1 MKAATTLA
9 ANCRALARAWSEDD
23 FHRNRNLASGDADDC
38 VFWLE
43 LLAAA
48 GTDQDQPIQ
57 ALLDEASDIVALLSI
72 CGEPDK
78 PAPSEQP
85 EAVATPQAEVPPA
98 PPSLPTDFH
107 GLRVLSFESRM
118 ATEMARLIRR
128 HGGEPLVV
136 PALRE
141 IPIPLQENGAVFRF
155 GVKLILHQVDIL
167 ILMTG
172 VGAKAL
178 FEVLQTRYPLAEI
191 IEALKKTIVVTR
203 GPKPLAVLK
212 AMGLEANITVPEPN
226 TWQDVIATLDYY
238 RPVQGLKIAIQ
249 EYGVSKPEMIEDLTK
264 RGAEVFS
271 VPVYRWALPEDTG
284 PLKRRSGKCST
295 AAIDAMMITNAA
307 QIDHVMQLAERKA
320 IRRNCSE
327 SPARRSSWLPSAPPP
342 AEASQAL
349 RPSGRFRARHIGRW
363 ASSSK
368 NSASRSTL
376 CGKPSRLTQPEI
388 LSGRLDL
395 SARLVC
401 AELRCPMLRRYL
413 SRPAHN
419 ETQANSFSCWAQS
432 RFAAQAARKACYRSI
447 RRRGRPSVFP
457 FSGPLGFRSG
467 AVL

>member
-1 MKAATTLA
+1 MTGSDQTDQLRNKTKQFAIGILKLCGPLPKTPETLAIQTPLVKAATTLA

-57 ALLDEASDIVALLSI
+57 ALLEEASDIVALLSI

-78 PAPSEQP
+78 PAPSQQP
-85 EAVATPQAEVPPA
+85 EAVATPQAETPPA
-98 PPSLPTDFH
+98 PTPPLPTDFH

-118 ATEMARLIRR
+118 ATDMARLIRR

-141 IPIPLQENGAVFRF
+141 IPIPLQDNGAVFRF
-155 GVKLILHQVDIL
+155 GVKLILHQVDLL

-178 FEVLQTRYPLAEI
+178 FEVLQARYPLAEI

-249 EYGVSKPEMIEDLTK
+249 EYGVSKPDMIEDLKK

-284 PLKRRSGKCST
+284 PIE
-295 AAIDAMMITNAA
+295 AAIGEVLKGAMDAMMITNAA
-307 QIDHVMQLAERKA
+307 QIDHVMQLAERGHTVDPFREACRKMVVA
-320 IRRNCSE
+320 SIGPTATEALKHHDLQVDFEPSHPKMGVFVKEFSE
-327 SPARRSSWLPSAPPP
+327 HVH
-342 AEASQAL
+342 AL
-349 RPSGRFRARHIGRW
+349 RQAKSPQ
-363 ASSSK
+363 
-368 NSASRSTL
+368 
-376 CGKPSRLTQPEI
+376 QP
-388 LSGRLDL
+388 D
-395 SARLVC
+395 A
-401 AELRCPMLRRYL
+401 
-413 SRPAHN
+413 
-419 ETQANSFSCWAQS
+419 
-432 RFAAQAARKACYRSI
+432 
-447 RRRGRPSVFP
+447 
-457 FSGPLGFRSG
+457 
-467 AVL
+467 

>member
-1 MKAATTLA
+1 MTASDQPDQLRNKTKQFAIGILKLCGPLPKTPETLAIQTPLVKAATTLA

-48 GTDQDQPIQ
+48 GTDHDQLIQ
-57 ALLDEASDIVALLSI
+57 PLLEDASDIVALLSI
-72 CGEPDK
+72 CGEPEK

-85 EAVATPQAEVPPA
+85 QAASATQPETPPA
-98 PPSLPTDFH
+98 PPPLPTDFH

-118 ATEMARLIRR
+118 AAEMGKLIRR

-141 IPIPLQENGAVFRF
+141 IPIPLQDNGAVFRF
-155 GVKLILHQVDIL
+155 GVRLILHQVDIV

-191 IEALKKTIVVTR
+191 LEALKKTIVVTR

-249 EYGVSKPEMIEDLTK
+249 EYGMSKPEMTEDLKK

-271 VPVYRWALPEDTG
+271 VPVYRWALPEDTA
-284 PLKRRSGKCST
+284 PIE
-295 AAIDAMMITNAA
+295 AAIGEVINGTIDVMMITNAA
-307 QIDHVMQLAERKA
+307 QIDHVMQLAERGQQTQPF
-320 IRRNCSE
+320 SE
-327 SPARRSSWLPSAPPP
+327 ACKRIVVASIGPTATEALKHHELQVDFEPSHPKMGVLVK
-342 AEASQAL
+342 ELSEQVYAL
-349 RPSGRFRARHIGRW
+349 RQAKSGQ
-363 ASSSK
+363 
-368 NSASRSTL
+368 
-376 CGKPSRLTQPEI
+376 QP
-388 LSGRLDL
+388 D
-395 SARLVC
+395 A
-401 AELRCPMLRRYL
+401 
-413 SRPAHN
+413 
-419 ETQANSFSCWAQS
+419 
-432 RFAAQAARKACYRSI
+432 
-447 RRRGRPSVFP
+447 
-457 FSGPLGFRSG
+457 
-467 AVL
+467 

>member
-1 MKAATTLA
+1 MTGSDQTDQLRNKTKQFAIGILKLCGPLPKTPETLAIQTPLVKAATTLA

-85 EAVATPQAEVPPA
+85 EAVVTPQAEVPPA

-118 ATEMARLIRR
+118 ATDMARLIRR
-128 HGGEPLVV
+128 HGGEPVVV

-141 IPIPLQENGAVFRF
+141 IPIPLQDNGAVFRF

-249 EYGVSKPEMIEDLTK
+249 EYGVSKPEMIEDLKK

-271 VPVYRWALPEDTG
+271 VPVYRWALPEDTA
-284 PLKRRSGKCST
+284 PIE
-295 AAIDAMMITNAA
+295 AAIGEVLKGAMDAMMITNAA
-307 QIDHVMQLAERKA
+307 QIDHVMQLAERAHTVEPFREACRKIVVA
-320 IRRNCSE
+320 SIGPTATEGLKHHDLPVDFEPSHPKMGILVKEFSE
-327 SPARRSSWLPSAPPP
+327 
-342 AEASQAL
+342 QVHAL
-349 RPSGRFRARHIGRW
+349 RQA
-363 ASSSK
+363 K
-368 NSASRSTL
+368 STS
-376 CGKPSRLTQPEI
+376 PQQPE
-388 LSGRLDL
+388 
-395 SARLVC
+395 A
-401 AELRCPMLRRYL
+401 
-413 SRPAHN
+413 
-419 ETQANSFSCWAQS
+419 
-432 RFAAQAARKACYRSI
+432 
-447 RRRGRPSVFP
+447 
-457 FSGPLGFRSG
+457 
-467 AVL
+467 

>member
-1 MKAATTLA
+1 MTGSDQTDQLRNKTKQFAIGILKLCGPLPKTPETLAIQTPLVKAATTLA

-85 EAVATPQAEVPPA
+85 EAVATPQAETPPA

-128 HGGEPLVV
+128 HGGEPLVA

-155 GVKLILHQVDIL
+155 GVKLILLQVDIL

-178 FEVLQTRYPLAEI
+178 FEVLQARYPLAEI
-191 IEALKKTIVVTR
+191 IEALKKTILVTR

-249 EYGVSKPEMIEDLTK
+249 EYGVSKPEMIEDLKK

-284 PLKRRSGKCST
+284 PIE
-295 AAIDAMMITNAA
+295 AAIGEVLKGAMDAMMITNAA
-307 QIDHVMQLAERKA
+307 QIDHVMQLAERG
-320 IRRNCSE
+320 
-327 SPARRSSWLPSAPPP
+327 PY
-342 AEASQAL
+342 
-349 RPSGRFRARHIGRW
+349 GRTI
-363 ASSSK
+363 
-368 NSASRSTL
+368 
-376 CGKPSRLTQPEI
+376 
-388 LSGRLDL
+388 
-395 SARLVC
+395 
-401 AELRCPMLRRYL
+401 
-413 SRPAHN
+413 
-419 ETQANSFSCWAQS
+419 
-432 RFAAQAARKACYRSI
+432 
-447 RRRGRPSVFP
+447 
-457 FSGPLGFRSG
+457 
-467 AVL
+467 